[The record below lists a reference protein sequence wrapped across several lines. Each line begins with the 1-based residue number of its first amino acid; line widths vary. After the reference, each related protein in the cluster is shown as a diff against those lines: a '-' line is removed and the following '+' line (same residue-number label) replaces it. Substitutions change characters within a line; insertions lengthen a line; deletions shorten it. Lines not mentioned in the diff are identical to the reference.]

1 MKYAKHEAKEWA
13 RANLPGI
20 GGGIIQPLN
29 DDYSIDYDGIGP
41 WIDRQIEMGVDS
53 IICDGACGE
62 WLTFTVEERKKI
74 HQTAVEIVN
83 GRVPLIANTSHPSVV
98 SALELLEHAQDI
110 GVDAVMHVTPYSNSS
125 SNDGVYRYYKYLAD
139 RVDLGICLYNTA
151 PTGYLLSPEFI
162 NELAEKI
169 PNVCGIKMGIGSLD
183 KTLKTYKAAG
193 DKIVVGDPMED
204 YWPDQIRYM
213 PDTAFQFCNFAPALF
228 QTVEKPRLTE
238 YTKLLKQGN
247 EEAGLRIYLE
257 LAPLRVLF
265 RETQIASLMERGV
278 FPLTALKYWAERL
291 GLPGGPVRPPF
302 DLLDAYVKDAIDSRL
317 AEAGLI
323 EQSGAVAQ
331 IA

>member
-29 DDYSIDYDGIGP
+29 EDYSIDYDGTRA
-41 WIDRQIEMGVDS
+41 WMERQIAMGVDS

-74 HQTAVEIVN
+74 YETAADTMA
-83 GRVPLIANTSHPSVV
+83 GRLPLIANTSHPSIE
-98 SALELLEHAQDI
+98 SAVELVRHAQDV
-110 GVDAVMHVTPYSNSS
+110 GADLVMHCTPYANSS

-139 RVDLGICLYNTA
+139 RVDIGICLYNTR

-169 PNVCGIKMGIGSLD
+169 PNICGIKQGMGSLD
-183 KTLKTYKAAG
+183 QTLKAYKLAG
-193 DKIVVGDPMED
+193 DKIVVGDPFED
-204 YWPDQIRYM
+204 YWPEQIRYM

-228 QTVEKPRLTE
+228 QTPEKPRLTE
-238 YTKLLKQGN
+238 YTRLLK
-247 EEAGLRIYLE
+247 AGKNKDAMKIFYE
-257 LAPLRVLF
+257 LSPLRVLF
-265 RETQIASLMERGV
+265 HETQVASLMGKGV
-278 FPLTALKYWAERL
+278 FPLSALKYWAEKL

-302 DLLDAYVKDAIDSRL
+302 EMITDYERNAVDSRL
-317 AEAGLI
+317 KEAGLI
-323 EQSGAVAQ
+323 D
-331 IA
+331 

>member
-1 MKYAKHEAKEWA
+1 MKYAKNQAKEWA
-13 RANLPGI
+13 RANLPGL

-29 DDYSIDYDGIGP
+29 EDYSIDYAGITP
-41 WIDRQIEMGVDS
+41 WIERQIEMGVDS

-74 HQTAVEIVN
+74 HEVSAKVVN
-83 GRVPLIANTSHPSVV
+83 GRVPLIANTSHPSLL
-98 SALELLEHAQDI
+98 SALELVQHAEAV
-110 GVDAVMHVTPYSNSS
+110 GADAVMHVTPYSNSS
-125 SNDGVYRYYKYLAD
+125 SNDGVYRYYKYIAD
-139 RVDLGICLYNTA
+139 RVNIGICLYNTN
-151 PTGYLLSPEFI
+151 PTGYVMTPEFI

-169 PNVCGIKMGIGSLD
+169 PNVCGIKQGIGSLD
-183 KTLKTYKAAG
+183 QTLKTYKLAG

-228 QTVEKPRLTE
+228 QTPDKPRLVQ
-238 YTKLLKQGN
+238 YTKLLKQGKVD
-247 EEAGLRIYLE
+247 AAMKIYNE

-265 RETQIASLMERGV
+265 RETQIASLMGKGV

-302 DLLDAYVKDAIDSRL
+302 ELLSDYVRDAVDSRL
-317 AEAGLI
+317 KEAGLI
-323 EQSGAVAQ
+323 K
-331 IA
+331 